1 MIGEPLWCLYCGNV
15 SIHTADEYVKIYVCD
30 DCYEKNKEEYEKQ
43 RKTKSDKKAKGT
55 YNRYR
60 HGGRKGER

>member
-1 MIGEPLWCLYCGNV
+1 MIEEPLWCIYCNNV
-15 SIHTADEYVKIYVCD
+15 SIHTADEWVKVYVCD
-30 DCYEKNKEEYEKQ
+30 DCNEKNKTIFENQ
-43 RKTKSDKKAKGT
+43 RKTKNDKKAKGT